1 MNKENIFTNY
11 YLIYDFFYVFIKIM
25 VAKTKKKSNYINYF
39 VPHSRLSPLQRKYC
53 KCLMSVRPTLKDDN
67 KPYGICYNSIK
78 KWSGMSKKKKLFYKK
93 LNPKNVNCVMN
104 YNYNMFTAD
113 EIKAL
118 AKELKIPTTYIKEGK
133 RVPYNKSTLIVKI
146 TKYYIDKRIVKKKKR
161 SKRKQKTRKL
171 KN

>member
-1 MNKENIFTNY
+1 
-11 YLIYDFFYVFIKIM
+11 
-25 VAKTKKKSNYINYF
+25 
-39 VPHSRLSPLQRKYC
+39 
-53 KCLMSVRPTLKDDN
+53 MSVRPTLKDNN

-93 LNPKNVNCVMN
+93 LNLKNLNCVMN
-104 YNYNMFTAD
+104 YNYNHFTLD

-118 AKELKIPTTYIKEGK
+118 AKELKIPTTYVKEGK
-133 RVPYNKSTLIVKI
+133 RVPYTKSTLIVKI

-161 SKRKQKTRKL
+161 SIKGKKKTKKL